1 MVQFL
6 IQGDS
11 PNDWWR
17 PLPDQLK
24 VIFNLYEEWKKGLG
38 QGNTAYPGTEVVR
51 RKKMGDFT
59 YLIHICGEG
68 SYMQNLDHA
77 DKRKRM
83 ICFLPE
89 HRGSTIGEKVEAN

>member
-11 PNDWWR
+11 PNDWWQ

-38 QGNTAYPGTEVVR
+38 QGGMACPGSEVVR
-51 RKKMGDFT
+51 HKKMGDFT

-68 SYMQNLDHA
+68 SYMQNIEHS

-89 HRGSTIGEKVEAN
+89 HKGSETG

>member
-11 PNDWWR
+11 PNDWRR

-38 QGNTAYPGTEVVR
+38 QGNTAYPGTEVSK
-51 RKKMGDFT
+51 RKKIGDFT